1 MPSHSRIA
9 SETGTTV
16 EYTILLL
23 LKIMFIVEIEL
34 IKSQYNVGEAR
45 SNYFIPLNFYNC
57 LFLTLEFLYNFSTI
71 SKIRKLML
79 I

>member
-23 LKIMFIVEIEL
+23 IKIMFIVEMEL
-34 IKSQYNVGEAR
+34 IKKS
-45 SNYFIPLNFYNC
+45 I
-57 LFLTLEFLYNFSTI
+57 
-71 SKIRKLML
+71 
-79 I
+79 